1 MNSEPILISVACAT
15 IGSPGLAAVVERLL
29 ATALPIEVIL
39 VVDDPRVD
47 LGGVLSAERLAD
59 PRVVVLRNEAN
70 FGVTRSL
77 NRAAKAARGT
87 IVVRN
92 DDDDLPETDRL
103 DRIAAFFAAHPE
115 VDLAYSFARGS
126 DEAGSRTWTIDGPRT
141 DAEIKA
147 ALERRNFIVHS
158 TLAFRRDRLERFGFY
173 DETFRFAQDYDLY
186 LRAIRAGLTFG
197 CIPEVLVTR
206 VYHGASITVSKRRR
220 QILNSF
226 AARLLH
232 EAQREAEPSPWRTI
246 FAYCRLLLV
255 PDWMRALRRRVG
267 LGK

>member
-1 MNSEPILISVACAT
+1 MASESIQISVACAT
-15 IGSPGLAAVVERLL
+15 IGSPGLAEVVARLL

-39 VVDDPRVD
+39 VVDDPRADIAAVLGAD
-47 LGGVLSAERLAD
+47 LIAD

-70 FGVTRSL
+70 LGVTRSL
-77 NRAAKAARGT
+77 NRAVGAARGA

-92 DDDDLPETDRL
+92 DDDDLPEPQRL
-103 DRIAAFFAAHPE
+103 DRIAGFFADHPA
-115 VDLAYSFARGS
+115 VDLVYSFARGS
-126 DEAGSRTWTIDGPRT
+126 DEAGTRTWTIDGPTT
-141 DAEIKA
+141 DAGIKA

-158 TLAFRRDRLERFGFY
+158 TLAFRHDRLEPLGFY

-186 LRAIRAGLTFG
+186 LRAMRAGLTFG
-197 CIPEVLVTR
+197 CIAEPLVTR
-206 VYHGASITVSKRRR
+206 IYHDRSITVSKRRR

-226 AARLLH
+226 AARLVH
-232 EAQREAEPSPWRTI
+232 EAQREGDHSPWRTI